1 MEPLT
6 PVSSLLPL
14 PVAFAGH
21 LKDAHFP
28 SPLGQSV
35 SVAAGGLEPPVLLE
49 VSWLSLKLLG
59 LAASASTC
67 GPVGHCCTGG
77 FRKVRRRG
85 SSRCSAASWVRVCK
99 ARAAGCQGILCVC
112 VCLLWCH
119 SLFGG
124 RSAEVPA
131 PGCKGA
137 GSTVWEWGAHAYVM
151 EMVQTQEHEAV
162 LWLVTRQHCRS
173 SPFGSLG
180 SFRAQEDA
188 YLCWG
193 DPSCG
198 EEGSK

>member
-1 MEPLT
+1 MVQSATAALVAFGKYGEEGPVAAQL
-6 PVSSLLPL
+6 PAGCVCVKHVQLAVRVSS
-14 PVAFAGH
+14 
-21 LKDAHFP
+21 
-28 SPLGQSV
+28 
-35 SVAAGGLEPPVLLE
+35 
-49 VSWLSLKLLG
+49 
-59 LAASASTC
+59 
-67 GPVGHCCTGG
+67 
-77 FRKVRRRG
+77 
-85 SSRCSAASWVRVCK
+85 
-99 ARAAGCQGILCVC
+99 VC